1 MASLA
6 KHILCQHEGLTLTL
20 RTSVLF
26 FFFFFFSKSGLG
38 ERICNS
44 SAGEIEIGRS
54 LRFTYLTASLNW

>member
-20 RTSVLF
+20 RTSGF

-54 LRFTYLTASLNW
+54 LRFTCLTASLNW